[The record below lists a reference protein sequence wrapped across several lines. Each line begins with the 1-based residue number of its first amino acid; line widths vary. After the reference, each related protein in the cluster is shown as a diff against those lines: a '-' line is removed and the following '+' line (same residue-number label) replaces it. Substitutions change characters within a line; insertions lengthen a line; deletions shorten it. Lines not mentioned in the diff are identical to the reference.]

1 MIQALLTVVLGFLVI
16 GIIVA
21 LGVLAGELL
30 IMAES
35 RVPMKYRT
43 LLDYP
48 VLFGALVFGLICA
61 WFMGQLTLDIA
72 NAVASGAVP

>member
-1 MIQALLTVVLGFLVI
+1 MIQALLTVVLGVLVI

-21 LGVLAGELL
+21 LGVISGELL

-48 VLFGALVFGLICA
+48 VLFGVLVFGLICA
-61 WFMGQLTLDIA
+61 WFMGQLTLELA
-72 NAVASGAVP
+72 NAVASGALP